1 MHQEPEM
8 HTPIEFYLVFPVDL
22 YRRGEQGR
30 LKLDYVRTH
39 PPRKAEE
46 VWDVEIKNGLVQKE
60 SGGNSTFNR
69 PNAKFGVWWYRI
81 PKGTPLPDGLHL
93 SKDHTDGDFRGHY
106 TIRPFTNMTLD
117 AFKAKLKL
125 LGESAVPAFLASDN
139 KENRA

>member
-1 MHQEPEM
+1 M

-69 PNAKFGVWWYRI
+69 PNAKFGVWWYRDFDAT
-81 PKGTPLPDGLHL
+81 GTDGL
-93 SKDHTDGDFRGHY
+93 G
-106 TIRPFTNMTLD
+106 
-117 AFKAKLKL
+117 LKL
-125 LGESAVPAFLASDN
+125 HGFE
-139 KENRA
+139 RR